1 MPGMSGP
8 DLLRHLS
15 SSGYAVPIIFITAH
29 GDDLIRPQLI
39 AEGAVACLFKPFEE
53 AELKETLEAA
63 FKAS

>member
-1 MPGMSGP
+1 
-8 DLLRHLS
+8 LS